1 MPSKKSLTR
10 LPSEKR
16 KRAFAFPA
24 QADAQTM
31 PPMFVTRELRRTIES
46 MIPTRHH
53 ERMRAY
59 FETYGCLHCGQ
70 KNVVYGATGFC
81 MNCITKV
88 RRRLRKVD
96 SKLRASYPA
105 STQDP
110 DVREVYLRP
119 YNSAR
124 ELLADLAPK
133 SRKPEPKKPYTIYM
147 KS

>member
-1 MPSKKSLTR
+1 
-10 LPSEKR
+10 
-16 KRAFAFPA
+16 
-24 QADAQTM
+24 
-31 PPMFVTRELRRTIES
+31 
-46 MIPTRHH
+46 
-53 ERMRAY
+53 
-59 FETYGCLHCGQ
+59 
-70 KNVVYGATGFC
+70 VVYGATGFC